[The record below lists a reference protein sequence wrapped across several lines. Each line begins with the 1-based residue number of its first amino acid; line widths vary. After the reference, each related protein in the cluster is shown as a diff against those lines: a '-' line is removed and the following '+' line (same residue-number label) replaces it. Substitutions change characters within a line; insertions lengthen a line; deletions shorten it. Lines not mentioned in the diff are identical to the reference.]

1 MQTLRQVSWWMCLLL
16 FLLHQFF
23 ERGLN
28 WHWVWA
34 DSYLDSLLC
43 MPILLGLL
51 LLERRFLLQQASYC
65 FPFLDTAIMVILL
78 SLLYEEVW
86 TRVFSGFTRDY
97 WDYFCYFIGGLYFYF
112 FVNISINTKRRKSI
126 VKE

>member
-1 MQTLRQVSWWMCLLL
+1 MEVLKQATWWLCFLL
-16 FLLHQFF
+16 FGLHQCF
-23 ERGLN
+23 EKGLN

-34 DSYLDSLLC
+34 DCYLDSLLC
-43 MPILLGLL
+43 MPILLGFLLFERRLL
-51 LLERRFLLQQASYC
+51 LKKPSYC
-65 FPFLDTAIMVILL
+65 FPLFDTAVMVILL
-78 SLLYEEVW
+78 SLLYEEVF

-112 FVNISINTKRRKSI
+112 FVNTNSGKSI